1 MQGDGARQER
11 SAPDCARWGA
21 FIAFGMPKPNRSP
34 YARLRDLWL
43 KLSPLPG
50 GKWMF
55 SRLVGWTAPYTRT
68 IGAVVVELR
77 AGYARVEMR
86 DRWSVRNHLSSV
98 HAIALMNLG
107 ELTTGLAGT
116 FGLPDDSRG
125 IPVRLE
131 IVFLKKARGRLT
143 AECTAAPV
151 DMSAEREYD
160 FVAVIKNAAGEDVA
174 RCSARWRIGPT
185 TPAAK

>member
-1 MQGDGARQER
+1 MRGARARQER
-11 SAPDCARWGA
+11 RAPDCDEGGA

-34 YARLRDLWL
+34 YARLRDMWL
-43 KLSPLPG
+43 RLSPLPG

-68 IGAVVVELR
+68 IGALVVEVR

-86 DRWSVRNHLSSV
+86 DRWSVRNHLKSV

-125 IPVRLE
+125 IPVRLQIE
-131 IVFLKKARGRLT
+131 FLKKARGRLT
-143 AECTAAPV
+143 AECNTAPV
-151 DMSAEREYD
+151 DASAEKEYD
-160 FVAVIKNAAGEDVA
+160 FVAVIRNAAGEDVA
-174 RCSARWRIGPT
+174 RCTARWRIGPM